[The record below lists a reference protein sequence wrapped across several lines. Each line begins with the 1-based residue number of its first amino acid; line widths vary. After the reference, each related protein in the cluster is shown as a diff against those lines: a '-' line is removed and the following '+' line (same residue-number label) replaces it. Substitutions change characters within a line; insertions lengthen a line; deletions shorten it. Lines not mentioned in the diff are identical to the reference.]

1 VVPHLLAIGAT
12 PTAHAQV
19 YALLALAQARFVAMS
34 EDNQAAF
41 RDALN
46 KFVRLYSFLSQ
57 IVSIG
62 NPNLERDYVYCRA
75 LSAYLRDTASAERL
89 DLGTEVQ
96 LTHLRHEMTFRG
108 ALEVDAETGEV
119 KSIFGDAM
127 GRQQEL
133 TLAPLSEIVETLN
146 DRFGLTLTD
155 RDQLLFDQFEEE
167 WSADSRLQAQA
178 QNNTLDNFRLVFDQA
193 FLGTVVKRMDA
204 NEAIVKQI
212 LDNPDFKAVVSDY
225 YTWKVYERLREGGG
239 RSARSL
245 DVSLAV
251 AEGDD
256 EGYGGA
262 ATKGDG

>member
-1 VVPHLLAIGAT
+1 
-12 PTAHAQV
+12 
-19 YALLALAQARFVAMS
+19 
-34 EDNQAAF
+34 
-41 RDALN
+41 
-46 KFVRLYSFLSQ
+46 
-57 IVSIG
+57 
-62 NPNLERDYVYCRA
+62 
-75 LSAYLRDTASAERL
+75 
-89 DLGTEVQ
+89 
-96 LTHLRHEMTFRG
+96 MTFRG

-133 TLAPLSEIVETLN
+133 ILAPLSEIVETLN

-167 WSADSRLQAQA
+167 WAVDSRLQAQA

-225 YTWKVYERLREGGG
+225 YTRKVYERLREGGG
-239 RSARSL
+239 RSAGSL

-262 ATKGDG
+262 APKGDG